1 MLFLLDTHALLWWL
15 ADSPSLP
22 DSARERIANPDH
34 DVYVSAVSA
43 WEIAI
48 KRELGK
54 LRAPLE
60 LVQVIHEEGFTELP
74 IRLHHGEQAARLP
87 PIHRDPFDR
96 MLVAQAATH
105 NMTIITRDES
115 IARYDV
121 KTAWLSES

>member
-1 MLFLLDTHALLWWL
+1 MIFLLDTHALLWWL
-15 ADSPSLP
+15 ADSPTLP
-22 DSARERIANPDH
+22 DSARKRIANPDH
-34 DVYVSAVSA
+34 DIYVSAVSA

-60 LVQVIHEEGFTELP
+60 LAGIIEEEGFTELP
-74 IRLHHGEQAARLP
+74 IRLQHAEQAGRLP

-105 NMTIITRDES
+105 DMTILTRDET
-115 IARYDV
+115 IARYSV
-121 KTAWLSES
+121 QTAW

>member
-1 MLFLLDTHALLWWL
+1 MDTHALLWWL

-34 DVYVSAVSA
+34 DVYVSA

-60 LVQVIHEEGFTELP
+60 LAGVIQEEGFSELP
-74 IRLHHGEQAARLP
+74 IRLQHGEQAGRLP

-96 MLVAQAATH
+96 MLVAQAAMH
-105 NMTIITRDES
+105 DMTILTRDKA
-115 IARYDV
+115 IGRYGV
-121 KTAWLSES
+121 RTAW

>member
-1 MLFLLDTHALLWWL
+1 MVFLLDTHALLWWL
-15 ADSPSLP
+15 ADSPALP
-22 DSARERIANPDH
+22 DSARERIANPDQ

-60 LVQVIHEEGFTELP
+60 LAGVIQEEGFSELP
-74 IRLHHGEQAARLP
+74 IRLQHGEQAGRLP

-96 MLVAQAATH
+96 MLVAQAAMH
-105 NMTIITRDES
+105 DMTILTRDES
-115 IARYDV
+115 IARYGV
-121 KTAWLSES
+121 KTAW

>member
-15 ADSPSLP
+15 ADSPALP

-34 DVYVSAVSA
+34 DVYVSAVTA

-54 LRAPLE
+54 LRAPFE
-60 LVQVIHEEGFTELP
+60 LAGMIKEEGFSELP
-74 IRLHHGEQAARLP
+74 ISLQHGENAGRLP

-105 NMTIITRDES
+105 NMIILTRDES
-115 IARYDV
+115 IARYGI
-121 KTAWLSES
+121 KTAW

>member
-15 ADSPSLP
+15 ADSPALP
-22 DSARERIANPDH
+22 DSAREQIANPDH

-60 LVQVIHEEGFTELP
+60 LAGVIEEEGFTELP
-74 IRLHHGEQAARLP
+74 IRLQHGEQAGRLP

-96 MLVAQAATH
+96 MLVAQAAMH
-105 NMTIITRDES
+105 NMTILTRDQS
-115 IARYDV
+115 IPRYGI
-121 KTAWLSES
+121 KTAW

>member
-1 MLFLLDTHALLWWL
+1 VIFLLDTHALLWWL

-43 WEIAI
+43 WEIAT
-48 KRELGK
+48 KREMGK

-60 LVQVIHEEGFTELP
+60 LAEVIQEEGFTELP
-74 IRLHHGEQAARLP
+74 IRIQHGEQAGRLP

-96 MLVAQAATH
+96 MLVAQAVMH
-105 NMTIITRDES
+105 DMTILTRDET
-115 IARYDV
+115 IARYGAR
-121 KTAWLSES
+121 TAW